1 MPFSRLNFIISLVV
15 FFAFNLN
22 IYAQD
27 NHFLSSKNLQK
38 ISSSSLKIFKIKIYD
53 IDLWSNRNFFS
64 YDNNIAIEIK
74 YLKNISKIKI
84 IESSI
89 SEINKQKKLSNK
101 IKLKYNEYLNQSL
114 VNIKKNDIMT
124 AIYIDNEISFY
135 LNNKLTNSINDKAFA
150 IDFLNIWLGKNS
162 SYPKITKQLISHGE

>member
-15 FFAFNLN
+15 FIAFSLN
-22 IYAQD
+22 IYAHD

-135 LNNKLTNSINDKAFA
+135 HNNKLTNSINDKAFA

-162 SYPKITKQLISHGE
+162 SYPKITKQLISHSE